1 MADCT
6 ERSVHDSAGRRGG
19 PFVARAGS
27 ELAAPR
33 GNHCRRHGIDRRSH
47 RAVSRSDLPRDVPE
61 RAMIAALVG
70 ASVTL
75 AAYRLNM
82 KLYRSWRK
90 LWLSPLLL
98 TPVVLIVCMASMGIP
113 YDAYL
118 DATRPLVW
126 MIGPLS
132 LALAI
137 PVYQNRSYIR
147 EWWPALLAGTL
158 VGSLARMLSAIGLA
172 HLFDLPAS
180 IARSLVARSVSL
192 PFAFVVSDEVAGTRD
207 LTALFVVTSG
217 IVSIVAGELLLILSR
232 FKTDQAHGA
241 ALGATAQVAGVAR
254 AHELG
259 IPRGVMASL
268 TMIFSGAFSALV
280 APLLVRIL

>member
-1 MADCT
+1 
-6 ERSVHDSAGRRGG
+6 
-19 PFVARAGS
+19 
-27 ELAAPR
+27 
-33 GNHCRRHGIDRRSH
+33 
-47 RAVSRSDLPRDVPE
+47 
-61 RAMIAALVG
+61 MIAALVG